1 MQAIYAV
8 SSNHPYSAGMPGGRP
23 PKLKRSPFGERLCA
37 VRQQRGYSQTQ
48 LAEMIGVTQQAY
60 AGWERSTVALRPEDI
75 ASLAEALK
83 VSTDELLG
91 LEAKPKRKGGPVGQS
106 PAGFRDRQQ
115 AAPAPAAED
124 CLGRRD
130 ADRRSAKRALRPRL
144 FFP

>member
-8 SSNHPYSAGMPGGRP
+8 SSNHPYSPGMPGGRP

-75 ASLAEALK
+75 ARLAEALK

-91 LEAKPKRKGGPVGQS
+91 MDAKPKRKGGPVGKAQQVFETVSKLPRHQQQKIVSVVETLIAGQQS
-106 PAGFRDRQQ
+106 
-115 AAPAPAAED
+115 
-124 CLGRRD
+124 GR
-130 ADRRSAKRALRPRL
+130 
-144 FFP
+144 